1 MIQSIQ
7 LTNFKCFE
15 HQDVALRPL
24 TLLAGLNSS
33 GKSTIIQALLLLRQS
48 FLENLLPNTGLTL
61 NGKLAQ
67 LGTAKDVLFEESDVD
82 EIGFELKDDLPASLR
97 LRLAYREDAYREES
111 DVLAL
116 SGSGSTGEIWRTS
129 LFQDEFQYLRAE
141 RIGPR
146 TSFGMSDYEVR
157 HHRQIGSSGEFA
169 AHFLALFGSETVE
182 LQGLRH
188 PAATANTLQ
197 SQVEAWMTEI
207 SPGVRLTLKRYSEMD
222 LMTFSVSYSLGHQ
235 VASSAYRPTN
245 VGFGIT
251 YALPIVVSVLSA
263 RPGSLVIIENPEAH
277 LHPRGQVRMG
287 ELLCQASAA
296 GIQVLIETH
305 SDHVLNGIRLAVQG
319 RKAAASDVALYHC
332 RWEVGGKSPSL
343 TLLTM
348 DENGRLP
355 EWPEGFF
362 DEIERSLD
370 RLLGGE

>member
-1 MIQSIQ
+1 MIQSIE

-15 HQDVALRPL
+15 RQEVVLRPL

-48 FLENLLPNTGLTL
+48 FLESLLPNTGLAL

-67 LGTAKDVLFEESDVD
+67 LGTAKDVLFEEADVD
-82 EIGFELKDDLPASLR
+82 EIGFELKDDAPASLK
-97 LRLAYREDAYREES
+97 LRLAYREES

-116 SGSGSTGEIWRTS
+116 SGIEPTGEVWKTS
-129 LFQDEFQYLRAE
+129 LFRDEFQYLRAE

-169 AHFLALFGSETVE
+169 AHYLSLFGSDTVE
-182 LQGLRH
+182 SPLLRH
-188 PAATANTLQ
+188 PAATANSLQ

-207 SPGVRLTLKRYSEMD
+207 SPGVRISVKRYSEMD
-222 LMTFSVSYSLGHQ
+222 LMTFGVTYSLGHQ
-235 VASSAYRPTN
+235 VASSEYRPTN

-251 YALPIVVSVLSA
+251 YALPIVVAVLSA

-277 LHPRGQVRMG
+277 LHPRGQVKMG

-296 GIQVLIETH
+296 GIQILIETH
-305 SDHVLNGIRLAVQG
+305 SDHVLNGIRLTVHG
-319 RKAAASDVALYHC
+319 RKATPANVALYHS
-332 RWEVGGKSPSL
+332 RWAPGGKSPSL
-343 TLLTM
+343 TLLAL

-362 DEIERSLD
+362 DEMERSLD
-370 RLLGGE
+370 RLLGAE

>member
-1 MIQSIQ
+1 VIQSIE

-15 HQDVALRPL
+15 RQEVALRPL

-48 FLENLLPNTGLTL
+48 YLEGVLPNTGLAL

-67 LGTAKDVLFEESDVD
+67 LGTAKDVLFEEADVD
-82 EIGFELKDDLPASLR
+82 EIGFELKDDLPASLK
-97 LRLAYREDAYREES
+97 LQLAYREES

-116 SGSGSTGEIWRTS
+116 SGIEPTGEVWKTS

-169 AHFLALFGSETVE
+169 AHFLFLFGSDTVE
-182 LQGLRH
+182 SPLLRH
-188 PAATANTLQ
+188 PAATANSLQ

-207 SPGVRLTLKRYSEMD
+207 SPGVRIGVKRYSEID
-222 LMTFSVSYSLGHQ
+222 LMTFGVTYSLGHQ
-235 VASSAYRPTN
+235 VASSEYRPTN

-251 YALPIVVSVLSA
+251 YALPIVVAVLSA

-277 LHPRGQVRMG
+277 LHPRGQVKMG

-296 GIQVLIETH
+296 GIQILIETH
-305 SDHVLNGIRLAVQG
+305 SDHVLNGIRLTVHG
-319 RKAAASDVALYHC
+319 RKATPTNVALYHS
-332 RWEVGGKSPSL
+332 RWVPGGKSPSL
-343 TLLTM
+343 TLLTL

-362 DEIERSLD
+362 DEMERSLD
-370 RLLGGE
+370 RLLGAE

>member
-7 LTNFKCFE
+7 LTNFKCFK
-15 HQDVALRPL
+15 HQEVVLRPL

-33 GKSTIIQALLLLRQS
+33 GKSTIIQAFLLLRQS
-48 FLENLLPNTGLTL
+48 YLEGLLPKRGLTL

-67 LGTAKDVLFEESDVD
+67 LGTAKDILFEEADED
-82 EIGFELKDDLPASLR
+82 EIGFELKDDLPASLN
-97 LRLAYREDAYREES
+97 LRLAYREES
-111 DVLAL
+111 DVLAP
-116 SGSGSTGEIWRTS
+116 SRFDSTGEIWETR
-129 LFQDEFQYLRAE
+129 LFGDKFQYLRAE

-157 HHRQIGSSGEFA
+157 HHRQIGSGGEFA
-169 AHFLALFGSETVE
+169 AHFLSLFGSEIVE
-182 LQGLRH
+182 LPELRH
-188 PAATANTLQ
+188 PAATSNTLQ

-207 SPGVRLTLKRYSEMD
+207 SPGVRLSVKGHSEMD
-222 LMTFSVSYSLGHQ
+222 LMTFSVAYSLGHQ
-235 VASSAYRPTN
+235 VASSEYRPTN

-251 YALPIVVSVLSA
+251 YALPIVVSVLAA

-319 RKAAASDVALYHC
+319 RKAAPLDVALYHNK
-332 RWEVGGKSPSL
+332 WEPGGTSPSL
-343 TLLTM
+343 TLLTI

-362 DEIERSLD
+362 DEMERSLD
-370 RLLGGE
+370 RLLGAE

>member
-1 MIQSIQ
+1 MIQSIL

-15 HQDVALRPL
+15 LQEVVLKPL

-48 FLENLLPNTGLTL
+48 YLENLLPNKGLTL

-67 LGTAKDVLFEESDVD
+67 LGTAKDVLFEEADVD
-82 EIGFELKDDLPASLR
+82 EIGFDLRDDLPAGLR
-97 LRLAYREDAYREES
+97 LRFAYREES

-116 SGSGSTGEIWRTS
+116 SGSESNGEIWQTS
-129 LFQDEFQYLRAE
+129 LFRDEFQYLRAE

-157 HHRQIGSSGEFA
+157 HHRQIGSSGEFV
-169 AHFLALFGSETVE
+169 AHFLSLFGSEVVE
-182 LQGLRH
+182 VQGLRH

-207 SPGVRLTLKRYSEMD
+207 SPGVRLSVKRHSEMD
-222 LMTFSVSYSLGHQ
+222 LMTFSVMYSLGHQ
-235 VASSAYRPTN
+235 VASAEYRPTN

-251 YALPIVVSVLSA
+251 YALPIVVSVLAA
-263 RPGSLVIIENPEAH
+263 RPGSLVIVENPEAH

-287 ELLCQASAA
+287 ELLCRAAAA
-296 GIQVLIETH
+296 GIQILVETH

-319 RKAAASDVALYHC
+319 RKAVPADVALYHSK
-332 RWEVGGKSPSL
+332 WELGGKSPSL
-343 TLLTM
+343 TLLTV
-348 DENGRLP
+348 DETGRLLQ
-355 EWPEGFF
+355 WPEGFF
-362 DEIERSLD
+362 DEMERSLD
-370 RLLGGE
+370 RLLGAE